1 MTKQTVLVGG
11 WHSVAAVLN
20 SPLEVF
26 DVYIRRGRSDNRS
39 AQILELAKTR
49 GIKVQEVD
57 DGELAKM
64 LPDVNHQGCIASVA
78 SMAALTEPDLED
90 LLSTAIDPLFLILDQ
105 VQDPHNLGACLRSA
119 AAAGASAVI
128 LPKDRSAALTP
139 AARKVAAGAAE
150 VVPVIRI
157 TNLSRCI
164 KTMQQYGVWVVG
176 TAADADATIHSVDLR
191 GPMALVLGGEA
202 GGLRRLTAE
211 NCDVLASIPMT
222 GAVESLNV
230 SVAAGVCL
238 FEAVRQRNL

>member
-1 MTKQTVLVGG
+1 
-11 WHSVAAVLN
+11 
-20 SPLEVF
+20 
-26 DVYIRRGRSDNRS
+26 
-39 AQILELAKTR
+39 
-49 GIKVQEVD
+49 
-57 DGELAKM
+57 
-64 LPDVNHQGCIASVA
+64 
-78 SMAALTEPDLED
+78 MAALTEPDLED